1 MIKKYVI
8 IGGDAAG
15 MSAASK
21 IRRMQPDS
29 KLVVFEKGP
38 HISFAACG
46 MPYWISGVIDDGS
59 KLQVLTPES
68 AREKRDID
76 VRIGHE
82 VMEIDPSMN
91 SIVVQNLS
99 TGEEFVETYD
109 ALLIAT
115 GARAIVPPI
124 PGVNSEGVFTLR
136 SLADGHRIKNYIANH
151 EIKHA
156 TIIGGGH
163 IGLEMAE
170 ACRHLKIDVSMV
182 VRGDQIAPSMDKEL
196 LEKVTE
202 NVIEHGVDLQFEIT
216 VNSIEKLNGR
226 LQLQTSAGQIQTD
239 MVIVSTGVRP
249 NAELA
254 VEAGIKVGKSGAILI
269 DEHMQTNM
277 ENIFAA
283 GDCAEHNHLVLD
295 ESRWI
300 PMAPSANKGGRVA
313 GENMAG
319 ACTKFP
325 GILGTAVAK
334 VFDYTIAQTGIT
346 EKQASTIE
354 DLGEFETTTI
364 KAGSRAHYY
373 PGSTPVTI
381 KLVVEKDTGRVLGA
395 QMIGLGGVAKRL
407 DVLATAIT
415 ARMTAEDIGMLDL
428 TYAPPFAPVYDPVHV
443 AANVASK

>member
-1 MIKKYVI
+1 MTKKYVI

-21 IRRMQPDS
+21 IRRMQPES
-29 KLVVFEKGP
+29 KLVVFEKGA

-59 KLQVLTPES
+59 KLQVLTPEI

-76 VRIGHE
+76 VRIEHE
-82 VMEIDPSMN
+82 VTKIDPSGK
-91 SIVVQNLS
+91 SIVVHNLS

-109 ALLIAT
+109 TLLIAT
-115 GARAIVPPI
+115 GARAIAPPI
-124 PGVNSEGVFTLR
+124 PGIHSEGVFTLR
-136 SLADGHRIKNYIANH
+136 SLADGHRIKNYIADH
-151 EIKHA
+151 VIKHA

-170 ACRHLKIDVSMV
+170 ACRHLKIDITMV

-202 NVIEHGVDLQFEIT
+202 NVIEHGVDLQFETT
-216 VNSIEKLNGR
+216 VNTIEKLKDR
-226 LQLQTSAGQIQTD
+226 LQIQTSSGQLQTD

-269 DEHMQTNM
+269 DEYMQTNM

-283 GDCAEHNHLVLD
+283 GDCAEHNHIVLD
-295 ESRWI
+295 ESRWV

-319 ACTKFP
+319 AKIRFP
-325 GILGTAVAK
+325 GILGTAVSK
-334 VFDYTIAQTGIT
+334 VFDYTIAQTGLT
-346 EKQASTIE
+346 EKQARKIQT
-354 DLGEFETTTI
+354 LGEFETTTI

-373 PGSTPVTI
+373 PGSQPVTV
-381 KLVVEKDTGRVLGA
+381 KLVVDKNTRRVLGA
-395 QMIGLGGVAKRL
+395 QMVGMAGVAKRL

-415 ARMTAEDIGMLDL
+415 AKMTVEDIGMLDL
-428 TYAPPFAPVYDPVHV
+428 TYAPPFAPVYDPIHV